1 MFFNLEGI
9 EGSGKTTQLKRLAS
23 LLCQNG
29 YPTVVTRE
37 PGDTAIGRA
46 IRTILLNPE
55 NNEMSDLCELFLY
68 GADRAQHLSEV
79 VIPALS
85 SGKTVV
91 CDRFIDATTVYQGA
105 ARGISKEL
113 IDIVHSVVAKD
124 LRPDLTILFDLDP
137 ETGLARTEKALAD
150 GARSFDESRFE
161 REALEFHRR
170 VRKGYLA
177 LAAAERDRFLVID
190 AGKTPEQ
197 VFNAIVSGMNKRLGI
212 DLVESHSDPYTFKM
226 HPGNRG

>member
-1 MFFNLEGI
+1 MENKDDVGKKVDAGKPVDTAENNATVHPVAFLLPTYKTPLLTSNLLHTAHSCGCYADCLFVLLLD
-9 EGSGKTTQLKRLAS
+9 SRDPS
-23 LLCQNG
+23 LL
-29 YPTVVTRE
+29 V
-37 PGDTAIGRA
+37 
-46 IRTILLNPE
+46 
-55 NNEMSDLCELFLY
+55 
-68 GADRAQHLSEV
+68 
-79 VIPALS
+79 
-85 SGKTVV
+85 
-91 CDRFIDATTVYQGA
+91 
-105 ARGISKEL
+105 SKEL

-212 DLVESHSDPYTFKM
+212 DLVESHSDPDTFKM
-226 HPGNRG
+226 DPGNRG